1 MLDYKKII
9 KGVFSEIT
17 YVAIFIVILYA
28 LNIIIAR

>member
-17 YVAIFIVILYA
+17 YVGVFIVILYA
-28 LNIIIAR
+28 VNMVIAR